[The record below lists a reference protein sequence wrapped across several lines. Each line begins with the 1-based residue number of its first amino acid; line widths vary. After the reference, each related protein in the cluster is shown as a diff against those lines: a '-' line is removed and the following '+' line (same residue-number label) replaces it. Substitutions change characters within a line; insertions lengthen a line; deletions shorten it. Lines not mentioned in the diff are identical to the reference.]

1 MAPFFPLVCGKLIIH
16 LQTHNHSLLH
26 FLGTSTHPHGT
37 VMAIY
42 PHTRACSLIYVCVD
56 MKAAGDRVATG
67 REDGGESRSE
77 KQRGRGIMG
86 EFAAGIRSFT
96 SDGEPGDVPS

>member
-1 MAPFFPLVCGKLIIH
+1 
-16 LQTHNHSLLH
+16 
-26 FLGTSTHPHGT
+26 
-37 VMAIY
+37 
-42 PHTRACSLIYVCVD
+42 
-56 MKAAGDRVATG
+56 MKAAGDRGATG

-96 SDGEPGDVPS
+96 SDGEPGDVPSWDDKGKFNFPSLMSQPGCRNTWRWRPKLPNR